1 MLEYASRLTD
11 LEGLPR
17 VEVGTAA
24 GFFERLRSE
33 HPDLATWVG
42 ELYLEYHRGTL
53 TTHADVKLAN
63 RRGEEALRAA
73 EMWSVA
79 AGLDRRPQLDE
90 AWRLLLLNQFHDILP
105 GSSIHWVYE
114 DAAADYAS
122 ILHVANSVKVD
133 AQAAVAASA
142 DDNLVAFNASSYDR
156 TEVIT
161 LPSGRLQKVS
171 VPACG
176 WAPVIADDAAG
187 QVEVGE
193 GWLQNDLLRV
203 EWDDRGL
210 LTSIRDRVAAREV
223 IPPGRVANLF
233 QIHEDHPKAF
243 DAWEVDGDCFDYTT
257 DITDLDRLEIV
268 ERDSL
273 RCGVRLVRSFGN
285 SVIDQTMRLAS
296 GSRRLE
302 FHTSVEWR
310 ERHRFLK
317 VAFPV
322 AVRSTRATYEIQ
334 HGHIE
339 RPTIVNTTWDQA
351 RFEVGAHR
359 WADLSEPGYGVA
371 LLNDCKYGYD
381 IRGHVMRLS
390 LLRAPGYPDP
400 EADQGAQRFAYA
412 LLPHPND
419 LRSDGHVVEEAEA
432 FNIPIELV
440 PGSTPAGRIV
450 EVDRPGVSVE
460 AVKWADRAGGVVVR
474 LCEVWGSRGPVRVTL
489 HVPFSAV
496 TRTDLLERDIEEL
509 AADGAAVGLTLRPF
523 ELVTLRFS

>member
-1 MLEYASRLTD
+1 
-11 LEGLPR
+11 
-17 VEVGTAA
+17 VGTAG
-24 GFFERLRSE
+24 GFFERLHSE
-33 HPDLATWVG
+33 HADLATWVG

-79 AGLDRRPQLDE
+79 AGLDRRVELDQ

-114 DAAADYAS
+114 DTAREHASVLAA
-122 ILHVANSVKVD
+122 ANSVKGE
-133 AQAAVAASA
+133 AQATLAPSSPEQ
-142 DDNLVAFNASSYDR
+142 LVAFNASSYGR
-156 TEVIT
+156 TDVIA

-171 VPACG
+171 VPACS
-176 WAPVIADDAAG
+176 WTPIVNEAAAG
-187 QVEVGE
+187 EVQVGE

-210 LTSIRDRVAAREV
+210 LTSVWDREVDREV
-223 IPPGRVANLF
+223 ISSGREGNLF
-233 QIHEDHPKAF
+233 QIHEDHPRAF
-243 DAWEVDGDCFDYTT
+243 DAWEIDKDCFDQTT
-257 DITDLDRLEIV
+257 DITAIDSIEIV
-268 ERDSL
+268 EQDPL
-273 RCGVRLVRSFGN
+273 RCGVRLVRSFGD

-302 FHTSVEWR
+302 FDTSVEWR
-310 ERHRFLK
+310 ERHRLLK

-322 AVRSTRATYEIQ
+322 AVRSPRATYEIQ

-339 RPTIVNTTWDQA
+339 RPTIANTTWEQA
-351 RFEVGAHR
+351 RFEVCAHR

-381 IRGHVMRLS
+381 IRGDVMRLS

-400 EADQGAQRFAYA
+400 EADQGVHHLAYA
-412 LLPHPND
+412 LLPHPGD
-419 LRSDGHVVEEAEA
+419 LRSDGRVVEEAEA
-432 FNIPIELV
+432 FNLPIELV
-440 PGSTPAGRIV
+440 AGSAPAGRIV

-460 AVKWADRAGGVVVR
+460 AVKWADRAEGVVVR
-474 LCEVWGSRGPVRVTL
+474 LCEVWGARGRVRVTL
-489 HVPFSAV
+489 NAPFTSV
-496 TRTDLLERDIEEL
+496 TRTDLLERDIEDL
-509 AADGAAVGLTLRPF
+509 ALDGRSVEVSVRPF
-523 ELVTLRFS
+523 ELVTLRFN